1 MKLILLK
8 TYYYKVLLAGLL
20 VAILSGCGQQKAT
33 ERAQQEQ
40 AVAAELFL
48 LNPENTVIEHT
59 YPANLEGKVNVE
71 IRPQVSGYIDK
82 IHIDEGAYVKAGQP
96 LFTINA
102 SVYREQKNTSQAA
115 LEMAKSQLATAKL
128 DMDKYTVLTEKK
140 VVADFSYQKAKA
152 AYESARAAVKQQQA
166 LVASAD
172 LNLGFAVVKAPVSGF
187 VGRIPKRLGALVSP
201 ADAQALTMLS
211 QVDQVYAYFS
221 MPESEILRIHE
232 TRDGNT
238 LLQQLQTFKAIG
250 LQMANGKLYEHS
262 GNIDMM
268 DGQFDP
274 GTGAVT
280 LRATFANPQLLL
292 RSGNTGR
299 VVLRTEES
307 NVFKIPVLATYEMQ
321 DKIFVGLLDAQNRLN
336 RVALEAYTKSDDYYI
351 VASGFKPGDRIIAR
365 ELASIPEKSLI
376 TAKKS
381 Q

>member
-1 MKLILLK
+1 MKLIFSK
-8 TYYYKVLLAGLL
+8 TYYFKALMLGLL
-20 VAILSGCGQQKAT
+20 VILCGCGSKKTPGQ
-33 ERAQQEQ
+33 QQEQ
-40 AVAAELFL
+40 AVAAELIL
-48 LNPENTVIEHT
+48 LNPENTVIENT
-59 YPANLEGKVNVE
+59 YPAKLEGKVNVE

-82 IHIDEGAYVKAGQP
+82 IHIDEGAYVKAGQA

-115 LEMAKSQLATAKL
+115 LEMARAQLATAKL

-152 AYESARAAVKQQQA
+152 AYASASAAVKQQQA
-166 LVASAD
+166 LVAAAD
-172 LNLGFAVVKAPVSGF
+172 LNLGFTVVKAPVSGF

-201 ADAQALTMLS
+201 SDAQALTIVS

-221 MPESEILRIHE
+221 MPESEMLRINE
-232 TRDGNT
+232 TREGST
-238 LLQQLQTFKAIG
+238 LLQKLQTFKAIG

-262 GNIDMM
+262 GKIDMM
-268 DGQFDP
+268 DGQFDA

-299 VVLRTEES
+299 VVLRADQS
-307 NVFKIPVLATYEMQ
+307 NVFRIPVLATYEMQ
-321 DKIFVGLLDAQNRLN
+321 DKIFVGLLDAQNRVN
-336 RVALEAYTKSDDYYI
+336 RVALEDYIKSEDYYI
-351 VASGFKPGDRIIAR
+351 VSTGFKAGDRIIAR

-376 TAKKS
+376 KAKKA

>member
-1 MKLILLK
+1 MKPTFSK
-8 TYYYKVLLAGLL
+8 TYYFKALMLGLL
-20 VAILSGCGQQKAT
+20 VILYGCGAQKAP
-33 ERAQQEQ
+33 EQQQQEQ
-40 AVAAELFL
+40 AVVAELIL
-48 LNPENTVIEHT
+48 LNPENTIIENT

-82 IHIDEGAYVKAGQP
+82 IHIDEGAYVKAGQA

-115 LEMAKSQLATAKL
+115 LEMAKAQLATAKL
-128 DMDKYTVLTEKK
+128 DMDKYTVLTDKK

-166 LVASAD
+166 LVAAAD

-187 VGRIPKRLGALVSP
+187 IGRIPKRLGALVSP
-201 ADAQALTMLS
+201 SDAQALTTLS

-221 MPESEILRIHE
+221 MPESEILRINE
-232 TRDGNT
+232 TREGNT
-238 LLQQLQTFKAIG
+238 LLQKLQTFKAIG

-262 GNIDMM
+262 GKIDMM
-268 DGQFDP
+268 DGQFDA

-280 LRATFANPQLLL
+280 LRATFANPQLVL

-299 VVLRTEES
+299 VVLRADQAG
-307 NVFKIPVLATYEMQ
+307 VFRIPVLATYEMQ
-321 DKIFVGLLDAQNRLN
+321 DKIFVGLLDAQNRVN
-336 RVALEAYTKSDDYYI
+336 RVALEDYIKSGDYYI
-351 VASGFKPGDRIIAR
+351 VTTGFKAGDRIIAR

-376 TAKKS
+376 TAKKA

>member
-1 MKLILLK
+1 MKLTTSKI
-8 TYYYKVLLAGLL
+8 YCYKPLIVGLL
-20 VAILSGCGQQKAT
+20 VILCGCSPQKAP
-33 ERAQQEQ
+33 EQQQQDQ
-40 AVAAELFL
+40 AVAADLIL
-48 LNPENTVIEHT
+48 LNPEPTVIENT

-115 LEMAKSQLATAKL
+115 LEVAKSQLATAKL
-128 DMDKYTVLTEKK
+128 DMDKYTVLTEEK

-152 AYESARAAVKQQQA
+152 AYEAARASVKQQQA

-187 VGRIPKRLGALVSP
+187 IGRIPKRLGALVSP
-201 ADAQALTMLS
+201 SDAQALTTLS

-221 MPESEILRIHE
+221 MPESEILKINESRE
-232 TRDGNT
+232 GNT
-238 LLQQLQTFKAIG
+238 LLQKLQTFKAVG

-262 GNIDMM
+262 GKIDMM
-268 DGQFDP
+268 DGQFDV

-280 LRATFANPQLLL
+280 LRATFENPQLVL

-299 VVLRTEES
+299 VVLHTEQ
-307 NVFKIPVLATYEMQ
+307 NDVFKIPVLASYEMQ
-321 DKIFVGLLDAQNRLN
+321 DKIFVGLLDAQNRVN
-336 RVALEAYTKSDDYYI
+336 RVALEDYTKSGDYYI
-351 VASGFKPGDRIIAR
+351 VAKGFKPGDRIIAR
-365 ELASIPEKSLI
+365 ELASIPERSLI

-381 Q
+381 H

>member
-1 MKLILLK
+1 MKLFFSK
-8 TYYYKVLLAGLL
+8 TYYLKALMISLLAMLC
-20 VAILSGCGQQKAT
+20 GCGSQKAP
-33 ERAQQEQ
+33 EQQQEQ
-40 AVAAELFL
+40 AVAAELIL
-48 LNPENTVIEHT
+48 LNPENTVIENT

-82 IHIDEGAYVKAGQP
+82 IHVDEGAYVKAGQA

-115 LEMAKSQLATAKL
+115 LEMAKAQLATAKL

-166 LVASAD
+166 LVAAAD
-172 LNLGFAVVKAPVSGF
+172 LNLGFAMVKAPVSGF
-187 VGRIPKRLGALVSP
+187 IGRIPKRLGALVSP
-201 ADAQALTMLS
+201 SDAQALTTLS

-221 MPESEILRIHE
+221 MPESEILRINE
-232 TRDGNT
+232 SREGNT
-238 LLQQLQTFKAIG
+238 LLQKLQTFKAVG

-262 GNIDMM
+262 GKIDMM
-268 DGQFDP
+268 DGQFDA

-280 LRATFANPQLLL
+280 LRATFANPQLVL

-299 VVLRTEES
+299 VVLRADQAG
-307 NVFKIPVLATYEMQ
+307 VFRIPVLATYEMQ
-321 DKIFVGLLDAQNRLN
+321 DKIFVGLLDAQNRVN
-336 RVALEAYTKSDDYYI
+336 RVALEDYIKSGDYYI
-351 VASGFKPGDRIIAR
+351 VTTGFKAGDRIIAR
-365 ELASIPEKSLI
+365 ELAGIPEKSLI
-376 TAKKS
+376 TVKKA